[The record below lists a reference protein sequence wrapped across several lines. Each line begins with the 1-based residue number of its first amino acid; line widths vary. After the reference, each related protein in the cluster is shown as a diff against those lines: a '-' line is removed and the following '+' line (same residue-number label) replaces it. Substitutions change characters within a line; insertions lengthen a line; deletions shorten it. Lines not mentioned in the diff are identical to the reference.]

1 LTKSIDRAAKKVII
15 EKALDSINI
24 VKTKTYVSN
33 SFAISLNNEKDVP
46 IFEKELQTSITKS
59 MNKYL
64 EDQKLDPKQ
73 FNRTISYTINNT
85 DKNVIVTF

>member
-1 LTKSIDRAAKKVII
+1 MTKNLTKENKKIII
-15 EKALDSINI
+15 EKALESINL
-24 VKTKTYVSN
+24 VKNKTYMNN
-33 SFAISLNNEKDVP
+33 SFAVSLNSEKDVLE
-46 IFEKELQTSITKS
+46 FEKNLQVGITSS

-85 DKNVIVTF
+85 NNNVVITF